1 MRIEQ
6 QNTSVN
12 DIRSAFAAEGDFC
25 EREVWIDQAIEEGLA
40 SPPSK
45 LNVAEIMA
53 AQRAAIG

>member
-1 MRIEQ
+1 MSIDPQ
-6 QNTSVN
+6 KSSVS
-12 DIRSAFAAEGDFC
+12 DVRSAFAAEGDFC
-25 EREVWIDQAIEEGLA
+25 ERADWIDQALEEGLA